1 MNDNNISRK
10 KRKSFNIEVPNKE
23 ITFCDTKRF
32 SKYKINDINS
42 SNLSKKL
49 KLKNNSEDYYDSPV
63 YNKSIHIDKIF
74 FGNKYF
80 EKKHYLIKSSSE
92 LFYQNK
98 KLINNS
104 RIIRDFYNKRLK
116 MNAKLNLSFE
126 NKNCN
131 LILDNEKSLIN
142 KSENDNNL
150 RKILY
155 LFALVNKKIKN
166 KMQKVKKE
174 RKYLNL
180 YSNNLNINYKN
191 ISSKFSRKNK
201 KNSTTNNTNKIYQ
214 NHQENKAEL
223 YNFSENGNLKN
234 KILKLNKHNITNLS
248 SQENKNNNNSMKKI
262 NFKNYDS
269 FIMSSDFNDVFERGR
284 KLLLKGT
291 NLYRSMRK
299 ININLNDS
307 GIDKNILLNKSKIKN
322 HSINYSNPRKIKNE
336 TRIKTIINEYMNRE
350 KDKNNNIIYKSKKN
364 DDDFGTQKII
374 KKRIILEEEYMIN
387 SEGDQ
392 KLLSIRKLEDEN
404 NNEEN
409 NINSNNSLSTRNL
422 KEKSI
427 NNENSSNKKYK
438 LNKDNSRK
446 TTYNNKPGIQSI
458 DVDNQIKNMLNNNK
472 IRKTSNKKSKNIKEN
487 HPLVTKKSNKI
498 KKIENKLPVKKDL
511 NKKPN
516 KEKKL
521 KKESNNKERSLNKK
535 LFYNRIY
542 INKFNKS
549 NNHSKINFHHN
560 YINSNQTSINYL
572 DDKEKSKLDI
582 SKSIYNN
589 ISFTK
594 KQPFMIYHND
604 EKNQNFFINNNQ
616 NCSNMVNIVFLNNEK
631 NKINKELERPKA
643 VCDLKK
649 NHYKFVDIKSSF
661 GDDNIS
667 EMKSTR
673 NQHNKNIMNATSFE
687 VPFLKNKNN
696 NYSIY
701 SSIDNMND
709 KRTKNLSILEYLAS
723 KPKQG
728 INDISSKYINKSSLN
743 KKDFP
748 KYFFDY

>member
-1 MNDNNISRK
+1 
-10 KRKSFNIEVPNKE
+10 
-23 ITFCDTKRF
+23 
-32 SKYKINDINS
+32 
-42 SNLSKKL
+42 
-49 KLKNNSEDYYDSPV
+49 
-63 YNKSIHIDKIF
+63 
-74 FGNKYF
+74 
-80 EKKHYLIKSSSE
+80 
-92 LFYQNK
+92 
-98 KLINNS
+98 
-104 RIIRDFYNKRLK
+104 
-116 MNAKLNLSFE
+116 
-126 NKNCN
+126 
-131 LILDNEKSLIN
+131 
-142 KSENDNNL
+142 
-150 RKILY
+150 
-155 LFALVNKKIKN
+155 
-166 KMQKVKKE
+166 
-174 RKYLNL
+174 
-180 YSNNLNINYKN
+180 
-191 ISSKFSRKNK
+191 
-201 KNSTTNNTNKIYQ
+201 
-214 NHQENKAEL
+214 
-223 YNFSENGNLKN
+223 
-234 KILKLNKHNITNLS
+234 
-248 SQENKNNNNSMKKI
+248 MKKI

-422 KEKSI
+422 KEKTI

-487 HPLVTKKSNKI
+487 HPLVTKKINKI
-498 KKIENKLPVKKDL
+498 KKIENKLPIKKDL

-649 NHYKFVDIKSSF
+649 NNYKFVDIKSSF

>member
-1 MNDNNISRK
+1 
-10 KRKSFNIEVPNKE
+10 
-23 ITFCDTKRF
+23 
-32 SKYKINDINS
+32 
-42 SNLSKKL
+42 LL
-49 KLKNNSEDYYDSPV
+49 
-63 YNKSIHIDKIF
+63 
-74 FGNKYF
+74 
-80 EKKHYLIKSSSE
+80 
-92 LFYQNK
+92 
-98 KLINNS
+98 NNS

-214 NHQENKAEL
+214 GHQENKADI

-422 KEKSI
+422 KEKTI

-487 HPLVTKKSNKI
+487 HPLVTTKSNKI